1 MSKYPSGFLHNKVLP
16 EMLKSFE
23 FGGGGTK
30 VFSIILSISERL
42 SDDDF
47 EKDVQPVIVRMFM
60 SQERPIRM
68 CLLENLNKIIDRLN
82 AKVVND
88 KIFPNL
94 VTGFID
100 IVPVIREQTVRAVLV
115 VIPMVRIKKNLADE
129 VE

>member
-1 MSKYPSGFLHNKVLP
+1 MSKYPAGFLHHKILP

-23 FGGGGTK
+23 FGGGGNK
-30 VFSIILSISERL
+30 VFSIILSISEKL

-47 EKDVQPVIVRMFM
+47 EKDIQPVIVRMFM

-68 CLLENLNKIIDRLN
+68 CLLENLTRVIDRLS
-82 AKVVND
+82 AKMVND

-100 IVPVIREQTVRAVLV
+100 VVPVIREQTVRAVLV
-115 VIPMVRIKKNLADE
+115 VIPKVITCCTLLM
-129 VE
+129 